1 MPVAAE
7 TEISQTFDPSGYFK
21 NSSGGV
27 FSEVELEGE
36 TDPLRSGNA
45 IDGEDKSSDIYNI
58 PVLETKPPNY
68 MWLALCTTVFF
79 NPLAGIIALVLA
91 MQADGEYMRNNCERA
106 RRLGRVVK
114 IICVVS
120 IALTIFIL
128 IIVSS
133 FFVPP
138 TVQVST

>member
-1 MPVAAE
+1 MPAAADTE
-7 TEISQTFDPSGYFK
+7 TSETFDPNGYFK
-21 NSSGGV
+21 NSNGGV
-27 FSEVELEGE
+27 FSEVELAGE
-36 TDPLRSGNA
+36 TDPLRSGNVVE
-45 IDGEDKSSDIYNI
+45 GEEKSSDIYNI

-120 IALTIFIL
+120 IAVTIFIL

-138 TVQVST
+138 TVPVST